1 MDNELLKIN
10 HRRYVLAV
18 ETDIKDNDRL
28 KKNHQ
33 RYVLAGMSDV
43 KDNDRLK
50 VIAVALRKLSKKMC
64 RIIFGSN

>member
-1 MDNELLKIN
+1 M
-10 HRRYVLAV
+10 

-33 RYVLAGMSDV
+33 RYVLAGESDV

-50 VIAVALRKLSKKMC
+50 KIAVALRKLSKTMC

>member
-1 MDNELLKIN
+1 MENERLKIN
-10 HRRYVLAV
+10 NRRYVLAV

-33 RYVLAGMSDV
+33 RYVLAGESDV

-50 VIAVALRKLSKKMC
+50 KIAVALRKLSKTMC

>member
-1 MDNELLKIN
+1 MES
-10 HRRYVLAV
+10 
-18 ETDIKDNDRL
+18 DIKDNDRL

-33 RYVLAGMSDV
+33 RYVLAGESDV

-50 VIAVALRKLSKKMC
+50 KIAVALRKLSKTMV